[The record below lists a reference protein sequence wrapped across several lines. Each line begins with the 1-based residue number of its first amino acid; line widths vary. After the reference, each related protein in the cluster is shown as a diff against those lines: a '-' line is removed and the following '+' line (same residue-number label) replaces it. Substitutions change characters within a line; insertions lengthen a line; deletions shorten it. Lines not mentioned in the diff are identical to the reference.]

1 MTSGKKGKYQSKK
14 NKKAWSST
22 STTLEKEVK
31 EKEKESAG
39 PAEKRATEHTNARRG
54 RAKQTVGKER
64 MVEDGIRADIK
75 EEARAK
81 ARRAKEAGQAPCREL
96 ASGAAAPPTS

>member
-1 MTSGKKGKYQSKK
+1 
-14 NKKAWSST
+14 
-22 STTLEKEVK
+22 LEKEVK
-31 EKEKESAG
+31 EREKESDG

-54 RAKQTVGKER
+54 RAKQMVGKER
-64 MVEDGIRADIK
+64 MAENGIRADTRADIK

-81 ARRAKEAGQAPCREL
+81 ARLAKEAGQAPCREL